1 MKSKYTGVMRILKA
15 FSYSWDGFVT
25 TCRSEAAFRQDI
37 LFCLM
42 MGAALFFVPA
52 RGAELAVLIFSLVL
66 ILLME
71 LINTAIEA
79 VVDRVGADYHPLSK
93 KAKDI
98 GSLLVLISFIHWA
111 LAWGVILIPKM
122 FG

>member
-1 MKSKYTGVMRILKA
+1 MKSQYTGIQRILKA
-15 FSYSWDGFVT
+15 FTYSRDGFAAT
-25 TCRSEAAFRQDI
+25 FRSEAAFRQDV
-37 LFCLM
+37 LFCLV
-42 MGAALFFVPA
+42 MGCTLFFLPA
-52 RGAELAVLIFSLVL
+52 RGVELAFLIFSLIL

-79 VVDRVGADYHPLSK
+79 VVDRVGEDYHPLSK

-111 LAWGVILIPKM
+111 IAWGVILIPKVW
-122 FG
+122 G